1 MAGPKSIFDLLRETN
16 RKSSVVRFKGG
27 GFGGSPAGPE
37 ITPSVT
43 PTNTVTP
50 SVTPTN
56 TVTPSVTPTNTVT
69 PSVTPTNTVT
79 PSITPSNSQT
89 PTPTPTPTSS
99 ASIAVTPTPTP
110 TRTPTPTPAAIN
122 PTVFNVSSPAGG
134 IYIVNGQ
141 NNPVLNL
148 ITGNHYTFNINAV
161 SHPFFIQTSAGS
173 YNAGNVYNT
182 GITNNGTG
190 NGTLTFSVSAG
201 APSTLYYV
209 CSIHGGMGNQINIT

>member
-1 MAGPKSIFDLLRETN
+1 MASPKSIFDLLRETN
-16 RKSSVVRFKGG
+16 RKSSVIRFKGG

-56 TVTPSVTPTNTVT
+56 TITPTITPTNTITPTITPTNTVT
-69 PSVTPTNTVT
+69 PSVPPTNTATPTNTV
-79 PSITPSNSQT
+79 
-89 PTPTPTPTSS
+89 
-99 ASIAVTPTPTP
+99 TPTP
-110 TRTPTPTPAAIN
+110 TRTPTPTPTPSAIN
-122 PTVFNVSSPAGG
+122 PTVFNVSSPSGG
-134 IYIVNGQ
+134 IYIINSQ

-148 ITGNHYTFNINAV
+148 TTGNHYTFNINAP
-161 SHPFFIQTSAGS
+161 SHPFYIQTSAGS

-182 GITNNGTG
+182 GVTNNGTG

>member
-27 GFGGSPAGPE
+27 GFGGSPPGPE
-37 ITPSVT
+37 ITPTIT

-56 TVTPSVTPTNTVT
+56 TITPSVTPTNTA
-69 PSVTPTNTVT
+69 TPTNTV
-79 PSITPSNSQT
+79 
-89 PTPTPTPTSS
+89 
-99 ASIAVTPTPTP
+99 TPTP
-110 TRTPTPTPAAIN
+110 TRTPTPTPTPSAIN
-122 PTVFNVSSPAGG
+122 PTVFNVSSPSGG
-134 IYIVNGQ
+134 IYIINSQ

-148 ITGNHYTFNINAV
+148 TSGSHYTFNINAP
-161 SHPFFIQTSAGS
+161 SHPFYIQTSAGS

-182 GITNNGTG
+182 GVTNNGTG